1 MPRSKTIRIFLKDS
15 DPNGVKIADLSV
27 STAKIYV
34 VPKDKLK
41 FVSTRA
47 ELKHPNI
54 YMLFDDERTSV
65 YIGESED
72 FVARVKDHVAKKD
85 FWQWALIAVAS
96 DKNLDKADVKFL
108 ESLVVEQAVEV
119 GRMSVENRISP
130 SQNNLHE
137 FKQETMLEFFDD
149 IKLLIASLG
158 FDIFTPLKPTV
169 DIGRTKTT
177 RRQLPSQNSDERQ
190 YDTIVCPAHLSRVDP
205 VFKQQNCWFAIRI
218 GQAALKNLKYIALYE
233 VAPISC
239 ICYWAKITTIESHRD
254 TPGKFIVHHDGK
266 VTKLATPV
274 KISENPGLALQGP
287 RYYKLSDIKAS
298 EDLDELTDR
307 AFGSS
312 Y

>member
-41 FVSTRA
+41 FVSTRV

-72 FVARVKDHVAKKD
+72 FATRVKNHVAKRD

-96 DKNLDKADVKFL
+96 DKSLDKADVKFL
-108 ESLVVEQAVEV
+108 ESLVIQQAVEV
-119 GRMSVENRISP
+119 GRMNVENRTSP
-130 SQNNLHE
+130 NQNNLHE

-158 FDIFTPLKPTV
+158 FDIFTPLKPPV
-169 DIGRTKTT
+169 EIGRTETT
-177 RRQLPSQNSDERQ
+177 SRQLPAQKSDERQ
-190 YDTIVCPAHLSRVDP
+190 YDTVVCPAHLSRVNP

-218 GQAALKNLKYIALYE
+218 GQSALKNLKYIAIYE
-233 VAPISC
+233 VAPISS
-239 ICYWAKITTIESHRD
+239 IRYYAKITTIKPHRD
-254 TPGKFIVHHDGK
+254 TPGKYIVYHDGRIS
-266 VTKLATPV
+266 KLATPV
-274 KISENPGLALQGP
+274 KIGKQSSLALQGP

-298 EDLDELTDR
+298 KDLNGLTDR
-307 AFGSS
+307 AFGNG
-312 Y
+312 